1 MQSNF
6 IQVNNNGE
14 TILGKIYISRPGK
27 FRIEYSQIP
36 LLIICDSKR
45 LAIINKDLNNISF
58 HRLEEIPVGILLF
71 RKLSFKDIKI
81 LKIIERDSTIIV
93 NLINTKFKDKGF
105 LEIKFEKSPLM
116 MKKWTIFKT
125 DKTKTEV
132 FFDNLTFDIK
142 NNKKLYDIE
151 LEDPRKIPFKI
162 N

>member
-1 MQSNF
+1 M
-6 IQVNNNGE
+6 
-14 TILGKIYISRPGK
+14 
-27 FRIEYSQIP
+27 
-36 LLIICDSKR
+36 
-45 LAIINKDLNNISF
+45 AIINKDLNNISF